1 MSSQPAP
8 QGHVLVVGSAN
19 LDLVATTARHP
30 APGETLIGRD
40 YAEHPGGKGL
50 NQAVAAA
57 RAGATT
63 RFVGAVGRDDAGRI
77 LADIASTS
85 GVETSQLLT
94 VDAPT
99 GRALILVA
107 DSGENSI
114 VVVPGANDLCPPGIP
129 QAGDVVLA
137 QLEVPLSSVG
147 ATLQRAKAVGAVTI
161 LNPAPARALPPD
173 LLECVDVIVP
183 NQHELELLGGVAS
196 LLDAGVGSVV
206 VTLGADGVRI
216 HTRDAAID
224 IPTLKVDAVDTTGA
238 GDTFCGYLAAGLAA
252 GLSLERAARRGCV
265 AAALSTTRPGAV
277 PSIPNAAEVDGVSAS
292 EE

>member
-1 MSSQPAP
+1 MSSNPTP
-8 QGHVLVVGSAN
+8 QGSVLVVGSAN

-30 APGETLIGRD
+30 APGETLIGGE
-40 YAEHPGGKGL
+40 YSEHPGGKGL

-57 RAGATT
+57 RAGAPT
-63 RFVGAVGRDDAGRI
+63 RFVGAVGRDDAGRT
-77 LADIASTS
+77 LADIASSS

-114 VVVPGANDLCPPGIP
+114 VVVPGANDHCPPGIP
-129 QAGDVVLA
+129 QTGDVVLT
-137 QLEVPLSSVG
+137 QLEVPLSSVE
-147 ATLQRAKAVGAVTI
+147 ATLYDARAVGATTI
-161 LNPAPARALPPD
+161 LNPAPARELPPD

-183 NQHELELLGGVAS
+183 NQHELELLGGVNS

-206 VTLGADGVRI
+206 VTLGADGARI
-216 HTRDAAID
+216 HTRDAVID
-224 IPTLKVDAVDTTGA
+224 IPTLKVDSVDTTGA
-238 GDTFCGYLAAGLAA
+238 GDTFCGYLASGLAT
-252 GLSLERAARRGCV
+252 GLSLEQAARRGCV

-277 PSIPNAAEVDGVSAS
+277 PSIPSAAEVDGVNVSGG
-292 EE
+292 